1 MPPLRGRDHM
11 QSQYP
16 TQESS
21 IPTWADMTQMEPQ
34 YYGSTSQ
41 QPRNDVTGIV
51 EEFFGGAIFST
62 DASLIPP
69 NQESQFV
76 FQTPSPPNETRTEN
90 EKNQYGRGLR
100 QHRVPNPWSPSG
112 GRQRPPRRRRQA

>member
-1 MPPLRGRDHM
+1 MFLTEPFD
-11 QSQYP
+11 

-21 IPTWADMTQMEPQ
+21 VPTWPDMTQMEPQ

-51 EEFFGGAIFST
+51 EEFFGGSIFST
-62 DASLIPP
+62 YASLIPP

-90 EKNQYGRGLR
+90 EED
-100 QHRVPNPWSPSG
+100 
-112 GRQRPPRRRRQA
+112 